1 MTYVWVQ
8 LTRFLVLFLICLI
21 ADSSR
26 AISLRLEAGD
36 AAPGELSVVSSVLDP
51 EGDSVAGLAATI
63 RFDSDVLTVLRN
75 NDDRPDCSV
84 AGDIDAHFV
93 FRPDFCSGECNEV
106 RATILSLND
115 LRPIEAGLLY
125 TCNIRIGSQTRPG
138 KYSLELVDAEASD
151 AFANLLPVDR
161 FDGTITVLEP
171 PGATRVPTPSPSPI
185 VDTPTP
191 VNASDS
197 SPTPF
202 SAEDDGCV
210 VGGHSKPRAPTWLT
224 WLTCLAFVGSRLRRS
239 SVKRRRV

>member
-1 MTYVWVQ
+1 MAYVWVQ
-8 LTRFLVLFLICLI
+8 LTRFFVFLLICLI
-21 ADSSR
+21 PDSSR

-36 AAPGELSVVSSVLDP
+36 AAPGELSVISSVLDP

-63 RFDSDVLTVLRN
+63 RFDSDAFAVLRN
-75 NDDRPDCSV
+75 DDDRPDCNV
-84 AGDIDAHFV
+84 AGDLDAQFV

-106 RATILSLND
+106 KATILSLND

-125 TCNIRIGSQTRPG
+125 TCNIRVGSQTRSG

-151 AFANLLPVDR
+151 AFANLLPVNS
-161 FDGTITVLEP
+161 FDGTIAVLEP

-191 VNASDS
+191 GNASDN

-202 SAEDDGCV
+202 PAEDDGCV
-210 VGGHSKPRAPTWLT
+210 VGGHPKPRASTWLT
-224 WLTCLAFVGSRLRRS
+224 WLTCLAFVGARLHRS